1 MHLFYGK
8 AGEAAQEAANAMN
21 ITAKQLFDLKK
32 VIDGVIDEPLGG
44 AHRNLEKM
52 AENLKVIVQELK
64 ALSEMDKNAL
74 VSHRKNKF
82 ASIGRFTSNN

>member
-1 MHLFYGK
+1 
-8 AGEAAQEAANAMN
+8 MN
-21 ITAKQLFDLKK
+21 ITAKQLLDLQ

-44 AHRNLEKM
+44 AHRNLDEM
-52 AENLKVIVQELK
+52 ASNLKVKIVQELK
-64 ALSEMDKNAL
+64 ALSEMSAADL